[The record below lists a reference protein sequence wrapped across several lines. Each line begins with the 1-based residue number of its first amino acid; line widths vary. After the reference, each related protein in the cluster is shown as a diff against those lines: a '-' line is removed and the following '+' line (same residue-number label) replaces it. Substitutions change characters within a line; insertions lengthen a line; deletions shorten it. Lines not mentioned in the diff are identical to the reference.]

1 MLVSTLSTM
10 AAPGDTYRVTGEQ
23 VNLRAGPSE
32 DANVRSR
39 VKAGDEL
46 IELRRE
52 GSWLGVR
59 VTSSGEEGWIY
70 EDLVE
75 RVSPSTLQGGTAA
88 GPLKE
93 LSGTFDI
100 LLSRVSDYL
109 GYSVVEKVERVEP
122 NTLRVTPT
130 REWLRNGGSD
140 GHVMA
145 AMAFYQMWKNHQ
157 NGRPVSLVML
167 DDRGKDYVII
177 TDKET
182 GPALSINK
190 PER

>member
-1 MLVSTLSTM
+1 M
-10 AAPGDTYRVTGEQ
+10 AAPGDTYRVTGEE

-32 DANVRSR
+32 DANVRTR

-59 VTSSGEEGWIY
+59 VLGTGEEGWIY
-70 EDLVE
+70 EGLVE
-75 RVSPSTLQGGTAA
+75 RLSQSTLQEVGAA
-88 GPLKE
+88 GPLKD
-93 LSGTFDI
+93 LSGTFDT
-100 LLSRVSDYL
+100 LLSRVSDRL
-109 GYSVVEKVERVEP
+109 GYSMVEKVERVEP

-130 REWLRNGGSD
+130 REWLLNGAGD

-157 NGRPVSLVML
+157 NGRPVNLVML
-167 DDRGKDYVII
+167 DDRGKDYVTI

-182 GPALSINK
+182 GPALSITK